1 MELLP
6 DLPDRHPALPI
17 DVPFTWTQAGAVGV
31 TPTVLRRLV
40 RDGLIRR
47 VVEGVYVDAVVP
59 DTSRTRAQAVG
70 LVIPR
75 SAVLADESAA
85 WLHRVD
91 VDPPQAHVVA
101 PPVSVFQ
108 EPGHTRVRKAGCV
121 GGERTLEDRDVT
133 EIDGVRVLTRLRLAC
148 DLGRLRP
155 RDQALGAM
163 DALAR
168 AGGFTAAD
176 VVHESTRFRGMR
188 GVIQLR
194 DLAARIDGRAES
206 VFESWSRLRCSDGGL
221 PELTPQ
227 VEVRRHEGW
236 GEAAYVD
243 LGNEELRFAVEYDGE
258 AWHTSEEQ
266 RAADA
271 RRRGWLTRERG
282 WGIVVLTRE
291 HVPSHDRQVT
301 IDVVRRGLE
310 RHLAGRPVDL

>member
-1 MELLP
+1 MLP
-6 DLPDRHPALPI
+6 TLDLPDRHPALPI
-17 DVPFTWTQAGAVGV
+17 DVPFTSARAATLGV
-31 TPTVLRRLV
+31 SPTVLRRLV
-40 RDGLIRR
+40 RTGLVRR
-47 VVEGVYVDAVVP
+47 VVAGVYVDALVP

-108 EPGHTRVRKAGCV
+108 EPGRTRVRKAGCT
-121 GGERTLEDRDVT
+121 GGERTLENRDVT
-133 EIDGVRVLTRLRLAC
+133 EVDGVRVLTRLRLAC

-176 VVHESTRFRGMR
+176 LVREATRFRGMR
-188 GVIQLR
+188 GVVQLR
-194 DLAARIDGRAES
+194 ELAPRVDPRAES
-206 VFESWSRLRCSDGGL
+206 VFESWTRLRCADGQL
-221 PELTPQ
+221 PDLVPQ
-227 VEVRRHEGW
+227 VAVQRHDGW
-236 GEAAYVD
+236 GETAYLD
-243 LGNEELRFAVEYDGE
+243 LGNERLRFAVEYDGE
-258 AWHTSEEQ
+258 DWHTSDEQ

-282 WGIVVLTRE
+282 WGLVVLTRE
-291 HVPSHDRQVT
+291 HVPTHDRQVT
-301 IDVVRRGLE
+301 VDVVRRGLA
-310 RHLAGRPVDL
+310 RHLEGRPVDL